1 MEHSRMVGYGRVS
14 TDQDRQLDSLEHQV
28 AFFTQFAQTHGY
40 QLVKVYA
47 DEGISGKQLKN
58 RREFLRML
66 DDARGGGFD
75 VVVVKDVSRFARNTV
90 DLLTSVR
97 ALKAMGVNVLF
108 VNNSQQTMGESEFVL
123 TLLGAMAQEESAN
136 LSKRVRFGKDIT
148 ARRGRVPREV
158 LGYDRIDNF
167 TLRINREEADLV
179 RRVYRLYLSGEWG
192 MGGIARLLEAEGLRT
207 RKGCPY
213 TEGSIRRILTNPLY
227 CGELVNHKTV
237 TLDFMNGV
245 VAQVPED
252 QRYRHSRPEWAIVSR
267 EEFEAVQALRRSRH
281 RARTGAAG
289 EPGRRYSGRYLLS
302 GLVRCAHCGRTMI
315 RVNQTRAGGR
325 VDSYWRCPAGTHMK
339 GEQDCDNHVFVRDD
353 ALTAALSH
361 LLGRLLDEREGLAR
375 ALWARTRGADQ
386 GARVEE
392 ARRRQR
398 GLQQQR
404 ERSIALF
411 RAGVITLEE
420 VKADTNRIGRQL
432 EETERALQA
441 ARTAPG
447 LEEARGAVEDFVRLE
462 GVTNGELRQLIR
474 AIEVGP
480 DRQVLVCFRAGG
492 AV

>member
-1 MEHSRMVGYGRVS
+1 MVGYGRVS
-14 TDQDRQLDSLEHQV
+14 TDQERQLDSLEHQV

-40 QLVKVYA
+40 RLVKVYA

-66 DDARGGGFD
+66 DDARGDGFD

-158 LGYDRIDNF
+158 LGYDRVDNF
-167 TLRINREEADLV
+167 TLRINPEEADLV

-267 EEFEAVQALRRSRH
+267 EEFEGVQTLRRSRH
-281 RARTGAAG
+281 RARTGAAE
-289 EPGRRYSGRYLLS
+289 EPGRRYSGRYPLS
-302 GLVRCAHCGRTMI
+302 GLVRCARCGRTMI
-315 RVNQTRAGGR
+315 RVNQTRASGR

-339 GEQDCDNHVFVRDD
+339 GVGDCDNHVFVRDD
-353 ALTAALSH
+353 ALTAALSQ
-361 LLGRLLDEREGLAR
+361 LLNRLLDGGEGLAR
-375 ALWARTRGADQ
+375 ALWAHTRGADQ

-420 VKADTNRIGRQL
+420 VKADTRRIARQL
-432 EETERALQA
+432 EEAEGALQA
-441 ARTAPG
+441 ARASPG
-447 LEEARGAVEDFVRLE
+447 LEEALRAVEDFVRLE